1 MKFKAVISLFLLLLL
16 LTACGGGT
24 AAPESETLETKPA
37 ATVVTET
44 ETATAEPEDEPA
56 VLLDVPYISQEKFL
70 PNGCEAVSASMVLNY
85 WGIRMKPLDFV
96 NDYLACETLD
106 TEFPGGLIIGPDPYE
121 MYAGDPTNED
131 DGLGCYSPVIAE
143 ALGYVVGGELGVY
156 DTTGTELA
164 SLAEY
169 IDEGI
174 PVIVWATIDMERVT
188 DYYEVL
194 YYDRYGSYYYPENE
208 HCLVLVG
215 YNENRYFFADPYESR
230 GIVSYPKSDCEA
242 AFADLGKQ
250 SVVVRP
256 QQ

>member
-1 MKFKAVISLFLLLLL
+1 MIIDVHSHDFPDALAARAMNGMCRM
-16 LTACGGGT
+16 TEGT
-24 AAPESETLETKPA
+24 LWP
-37 ATVVTET
+37 
-44 ETATAEPEDEPA
+44 
-56 VLLDVPYISQEKFL
+56 
-70 PNGCEAVSASMVLNY
+70 
-85 WGIRMKPLDFV
+85 
-96 NDYLACETLD
+96 
-106 TEFPGGLIIGPDPYE
+106 
-121 MYAGDPTNED
+121 AGDGTLTNHLD
-131 DGLGCYSPVIAE
+131 AM
-143 ALGYVVGGELGVY
+143 
-156 DTTGTELA
+156 ELA